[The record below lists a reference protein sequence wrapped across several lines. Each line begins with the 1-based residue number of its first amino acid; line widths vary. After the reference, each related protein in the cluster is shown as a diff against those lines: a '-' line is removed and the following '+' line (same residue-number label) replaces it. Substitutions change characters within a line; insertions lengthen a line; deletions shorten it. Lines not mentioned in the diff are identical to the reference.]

1 MENDPI
7 VETPIN
13 GHYQKF
19 LDFEADELAERI
31 GVSCPITAMYTSW
44 GELLQDWH
52 SLGISVTFDIDIPEV

>member
-1 MENDPI
+1 MVTNLIVDSPI
-7 VETPIN
+7 D